1 MKKLQGKMLRR
12 ISPFMAI
19 LLGLLVGAIVIILS
33 GNNPLEAYRY
43 LFEGSI
49 KGIFTGNFK
58 RVGDVLLQMTPLIL
72 TGLSVAFAFKTGLFN
87 IGVSGQMLFGGFL
100 AVFVGVHLDLPR
112 PLFLVV
118 TITVGALGGSFLAIL
133 PGLLKAKYRVHEVVT
148 SIMMNYIALHLV
160 KWLIGKYI
168 PGIYETQSASV
179 KATALLNSK
188 FLSNAFNGS
197 YVNLGIF
204 IATMAVFLVW
214 FILRKTTIGFEAKA
228 VGYNQDASE
237 YAGISVDKNII
248 RSMMIAGAL
257 AGLAGVVYYTSG
269 SGLIQVGILPSLGFD
284 GIAVALLGMSNPIGV
299 VLSSLL
305 FGFMRVG
312 GYYLVSWT
320 NIQNELVDVIIATII
335 YFSATS
341 LVIEQLLIK
350 LLNKRKGDA

>member
-1 MKKLQGKMLRR
+1 M
-12 ISPFMAI
+12 
-19 LLGLLVGAIVIILS
+19 
-33 GNNPLEAYRY
+33 
-43 LFEGSI
+43 
-49 KGIFTGNFK
+49 
-58 RVGDVLLQMTPLIL
+58 D
-72 TGLSVAFAFKTGLFN
+72 
-87 IGVSGQMLFGGFL
+87 FL

-112 PLFLVV
+112 PLFLMV
-118 TITVGALGGSFLAIL
+118 TIVVGALGGSFWAIL

-179 KATALLNSK
+179 KANALLNSK
-188 FLSNAFNGS
+188 FLSDVFNGS

-204 IATMAVFLVW
+204 IAAIAVFLVW

-320 NIQNELVDVIIATII
+320 DIQNELVDVIIATII

-341 LVIEQLLIK
+341 LVIEQLLVK